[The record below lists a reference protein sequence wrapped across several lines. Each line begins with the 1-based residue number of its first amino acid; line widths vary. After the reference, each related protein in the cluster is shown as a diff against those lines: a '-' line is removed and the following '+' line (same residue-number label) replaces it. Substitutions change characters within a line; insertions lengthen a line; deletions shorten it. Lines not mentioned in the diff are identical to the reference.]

1 MTHAEIK
8 DFLAFA
14 ALDRLTPDE
23 IHALEAHLREGCAE
37 CPADLAEYREAV
49 GSIAFALEPA
59 ATEDRIWNSLQSRL
73 AATVPQAVRGTSGSQ
88 MREAG
93 GRRASGRIGMWRAA
107 TAAAAA
113 AAIVLAVY
121 AGVLTSQVH
130 RIAGAYQQEF
140 VVIAGQVTGMRGQ
153 LDSARAQV
161 ATLEGVLNDRHR
173 LDRVLLSPDL
183 RLIRL
188 DPLPPAPQ
196 ASALVAISEARHA
209 AMIQALKLPP
219 TPAGKTY
226 ELWWITRQSGPVKA
240 GLFTVAKENTV
251 IAPASPPPAG
261 EHLQLSAVTLEPA
274 GGVSKPTGSMY
285 LKGAPAYE

>member
-1 MTHAEIK
+1 MG
-8 DFLAFA
+8 LVSGVN
-14 ALDRLTPDE
+14 RL
-23 IHALEAHLREGCAE
+23 
-37 CPADLAEYREAV
+37 
-49 GSIAFALEPA
+49 
-59 ATEDRIWNSLQSRL
+59 
-73 AATVPQAVRGTSGSQ
+73 
-88 MREAG
+88 REAG
-93 GRRASGRIGMWRAA
+93 ESNPSDRELMAAIAAGNPEALRRQPVTGGRARATSRVGLWKAA
-107 TAAAAA
+107 TAALAA
-113 AAIVLAVY
+113 AAIVLAIY
-121 AGVLTSQVH
+121 AGMLTGQVR

-153 LDSARAQV
+153 LAAARAQV

-173 LDRVLLSPDL
+173 LDRVLQSPDL

-188 DPLPPAPQ
+188 APLPAAPQ
-196 ASALVAISEARHA
+196 ASALVAISEARHT

-219 TPAGKTY
+219 TPPGKTY

-240 GLFTVAKENTV
+240 GLFTVTSENTV
-251 IAPASPPPAG
+251 IAPATPPPTG